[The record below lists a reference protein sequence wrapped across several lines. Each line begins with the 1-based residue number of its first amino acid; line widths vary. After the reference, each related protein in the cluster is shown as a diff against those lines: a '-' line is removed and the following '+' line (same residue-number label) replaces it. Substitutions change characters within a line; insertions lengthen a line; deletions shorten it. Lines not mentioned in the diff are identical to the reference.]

1 MISFSVDQ
9 RICIWKDMSSPSDD
23 TNKSIRDGAKESTSD
38 DTNKSISDDA
48 KVSTSKDLNA
58 PTSTCDDTN
67 KKVYKLDTVK
77 CSNIADIHAAVN
89 IQTADLIVGVGIGIE
104 LFSL

>member
-1 MISFSVDQ
+1 
-9 RICIWKDMSSPSDD
+9 MSSPIDV
-23 TNKSIRDGAKESTSD
+23 
-38 DTNKSISDDA
+38 TNKSISDDA
-48 KVSTSKDLNA
+48 KESTSEDHNDS
-58 PTSTCDDTN
+58 TSTCDDTN

-89 IQTADLIVGVGIGIE
+89 IQTADLIVSVGIGIE